1 MVKNSHDIS
10 NNQKLTTLLYIFNT
24 DSATPE
30 RNTTAIRKTT
40 VGTSLLQWIIIA
52 LILIYI
58 MVTTASADNYKTK
71 SVSRLNYGIYFKHVD
86 TINVMNDNFLTTVN
100 IPLPHRERLS
110 NRASRPCGEHSAQN

>member
-1 MVKNSHDIS
+1 MVKYSHYNSYNH
-10 NNQKLTTLLYIFNT
+10 KRTTLLYIFIT

-58 MVTTASADNYKTK
+58 MMTKASADNYET
-71 SVSRLNYGIYFKHVD
+71 
-86 TINVMNDNFLTTVN
+86 
-100 IPLPHRERLS
+100 
-110 NRASRPCGEHSAQN
+110 